1 MPLEPVD
8 QQKVINPMETSE
20 SKSSRER
27 RKSGIPN
34 AVLAVLLIVAAETM
48 FFGGLVSAYLVK
60 VTSDSDKLPGL
71 MVESQFNHHV
81 LGKIEDP
88 EDKKFILTYYKLDK
102 KNKVY
107 SFQKKLLR
115 GNNTFNEKSRLI
127 GLFKSFKASLKD
139 IELRQH
145 KLLPIEVTA
154 VNTLILLVSAIAIQ
168 LVIVSIRKAERQGQA
183 KLWLWITLLL
193 GGLFVAIQG
202 NEWVKLIESGLTAQS
217 SLTGGFFYTI
227 IGAHAFHVIVG
238 LLVLIT
244 VIAKLSRGRY
254 NSESF
259 SGLLAVRI
267 YWVFVVGLWPILYI
281 LVYDP
286 FKLFIGVS

>member
-1 MPLEPVD
+1 
-8 QQKVINPMETSE
+8 METSDP
-20 SKSSRER
+20 KSLRER

-48 FFGGLVSAYLVK
+48 FFGGLISAYLVK
-60 VTSDSDKLPGL
+60 ATSDSNKLPGL
-71 MVESQFNHHV
+71 MIESQFRHHV
-81 LGKIEDP
+81 LSKIEDP
-88 EDKKFILTYYKLDK
+88 DDKKFILIYYKLDK
-102 KNKVY
+102 EKRVY
-107 SFQKKLLR
+107 NFQKKLLE
-115 GNNTFNEKSRLI
+115 GKNTFNEESRLI
-127 GLFKSFKASLKD
+127 GLFKFFKARLKD

-145 KLLPIEVTA
+145 QLLPIEITA
-154 VNTLILLVSAIAIQ
+154 INTFILLVSAVAMQ
-168 LVIVSIRKAERQGQA
+168 LVVISIRKAKRQGQA
-183 KLWLWITLLL
+183 KLWLWVTLVL

-238 LLVLIT
+238 LIVLMA
-244 VIAKLSRGRY
+244 VIRKLYRGRY
-254 NSESF
+254 TSESF

-267 YWVFVVGLWPILYI
+267 YWIFVVGLWPVLYI

-286 FKLFIGVS
+286 FKLFVGVS